1 MEKCRCSEKKPLC
14 RLFKNSEAKCAS
26 MQCEIC
32 VVQFYV
38 ADCDVNI
45 LGERWPMYGPHAS
58 DGGDAVCY
66 VVSMCSGQHKMCDV
80 NLVWCMH

>member
-45 LGERWPMYGPHAS
+45 LGQRWPMYGPYAN
-58 DGGDAVCY
+58 DVGMLCVTWFQCAV
-66 VVSMCSGQHKMCDV
+66 V
-80 NLVWCMH
+80 NIRCVM